1 MVHEITAKE
10 KKEKK
15 MEMGVRE
22 EESNIRK
29 ATYKEGSPML
39 QYWPIT
45 LRSDKDR
52 LGDLTIPFFFFF

>member
-1 MVHEITAKE
+1 MAVMVHEITAKE

-22 EESNIRK
+22 EKSNIRK

-39 QYWPIT
+39 QY
-45 LRSDKDR
+45 
-52 LGDLTIPFFFFF
+52 